1 MHPAR
6 TVTSSGPAREG
17 SELGADVPEA
27 AYVGL
32 SLLGEFERRRDMADE
47 YAGCHCRL
55 NVLRLARCQLERNR
69 IFDLGCRCYGV
80 FPRWAVDIKEPT
92 GHRSADDFIVHPNLG
107 LNSRSHIF
115 ARSGKVDTAVTR
127 LQCRNLHG
135 RFFEAA

>member
-47 YAGCHCRL
+47 YAGCHSCL
-55 NVLRLARCQLERNR
+55 DVLRLTRRQLERNR

-80 FPRWAVDIKEPT
+80 FPRGAVDIREPA
-92 GHRSADDFIVHPNLG
+92 GHRSGDDFIVHPNLG
-107 LNSRSHIF
+107 LNRGSPKI
-115 ARSGKVDTAVTR
+115 ARPGEVDPA
-127 LQCRNLHG
+127 
-135 RFFEAA
+135 